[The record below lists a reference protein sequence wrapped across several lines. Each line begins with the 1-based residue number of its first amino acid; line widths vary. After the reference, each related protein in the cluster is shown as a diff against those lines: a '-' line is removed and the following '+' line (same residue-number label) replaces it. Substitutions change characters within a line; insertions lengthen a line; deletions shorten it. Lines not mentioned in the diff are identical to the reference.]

1 MRNFSKKWPNVIKR
15 MNKSFVRPCKQILMV
30 DCGNWSSYILQIGVY
45 IVGIL
50 EFRLWKLE
58 FIYEMN
64 WNVKFKIGDLQK

>member
-1 MRNFSKKWPNVIKR
+1 
-15 MNKSFVRPCKQILMV
+15 MV